1 MEHKI
6 KDYTRIKGWGVDAD
20 PENDPTY
27 PLKNRTNEEH
37 KGYSWERPPQ
47 QVVNMEILKSVER
60 PNVSA
65 VFGTS
70 MPPSGLSGKLRRF
83 AYQWSENTYTRWLT
97 LIFADRVNEY
107 EGIVEDIKSGNIP
120 NLFAEKG
127 WKAEWRLKPERLA
140 IKIGTTAAI
149 VTALLTVMIRKSK

>member
-1 MEHKI
+1 MENTP
-6 KDYTRIKGWGVDAD
+6 KDYSHIKGWGIDAD
-20 PENDPTY
+20 PKNDPTY

-37 KGYSWERPPQ
+37 KGYNWERPKQ
-47 QVVNMEILKSVER
+47 QLVNMEVLRSIER
-60 PNVSA
+60 PNISA

-70 MPPSGLSGKLRRF
+70 MPPTGLSGKLRRF
-83 AYQWSENTYTRWLT
+83 AFQFSENTYTHWLT

-107 EGIVEDIKSGNIP
+107 EGIVDDLKNGYIP
-120 NLFAEKG
+120 NIFAEKG

-149 VTALLTVMIRKSK
+149 ISAVITIMARKK